1 MSKKLKELH
10 GELDVLVRQGRD
22 LALATLVQYRP
33 KEVIGK
39 ISKEYSEKLSKIIV
53 MHEYQIWYSSA
64 LVVVKQL
71 LPSRLN
77 DFIGFYEYPQKRASL
92 TMMNFRVADAIR
104 GHSLAKQNEWNE
116 NVEMAGWSTCYPLI
130 EAQCNILES
139 ATSYF
144 TTSLHEIQQVVQ
156 ADLFDSEIDA
166 ARELNKKGF
175 ARAAGAMAGVVL
187 EKHFDSVI
195 NSHSLAM
202 SKKNPCI
209 NDYNQKLK
217 DEGLIDIPTWR
228 FIQRLGDLRN
238 LCDHAK
244 GVEPSKGDIG
254 ELIAGVDKI
263 MKTVA

>member
-1 MSKKLKELH
+1 MSKKLDELRKELDS
-10 GELDVLVRQGRD
+10 LIQRGRD
-22 LALATLVQYRP
+22 LAFATLVQFRP
-33 KEVIGK
+33 KEINGK
-39 ISKEYSEKLSKIIV
+39 ISKEYSEKLSKIVII
-53 MHEYQIWYSSA
+53 HEYQIWYSSA
-64 LVVVKQL
+64 LVVVKQV

-77 DFIGFYEYPQKRASL
+77 DFIGFYEYPLKRTNL

-139 ATSYF
+139 AISYF

-156 ADLFDSEIDA
+156 ADLFDSELDA

-175 ARAAGAMAGVVL
+175 TRAAGAMAGVVL
-187 EKHFDSVI
+187 EKHFNTVI
-195 NSHSLAM
+195 KSHVLTIT
-202 SKKNPCI
+202 KKNPCI

-217 DEGLIDIPTWR
+217 DENLIDIPTWR

-244 GVEPSKGDIG
+244 GVEPSRENID
-254 ELIAGVDKI
+254 ELISGVDKI